1 MKTQRAARFV
11 VAALLLAAATPVLA
25 DKGIGGAGKPV
36 QKNDPLKKLNCGENY
51 VLGAHKNDPPP
62 VAAQVEKPKSL
73 SDAQIADVLAKHM
86 DDVQYCWNRLPAKVR
101 SSDASLMIALSIAP
115 KGDVIDK
122 TLVGDAPAE
131 AKACIANVVDRWQFP
146 AVERASDV
154 EYPIA
159 LRAVSVRAR

>member
-25 DKGIGGAGKPV
+25 DKGGAKD
-36 QKNDPLKKLNCGENY
+36 KNAFPREKLNCGENY
-51 VLGAHKNDPPP
+51 VLGAHRNDPPP

-73 SDAQIADVLAKHM
+73 SDAQIADVLAKHI

-101 SSDASLMIALSIAP
+101 GTDASVTIALSIAP

-131 AKACIANVVDRWQFP
+131 AKACIANVVERWQFP
-146 AVERASDV
+146 VVERASEI

>member
-11 VAALLLAAATPVLA
+11 VAALLLAAAATPVLA
-25 DKGIGGAGKPV
+25 DKGSAKAD
-36 QKNDPLKKLNCGENY
+36 KNAFPRDKLNCGENY
-51 VLGAHKNDPPP
+51 VLGAHRNDPPP

-73 SDAQIADVLAKHM
+73 TDAQIADVLAKHM
-86 DDVQYCWNRLPAKVR
+86 DDVQYCWNRLPAKAR
-101 SSDASLMIALSIAP
+101 ASDASVMIALSVAP

-131 AKACIANVVDRWQFP
+131 AKSCIANVVERWQFP